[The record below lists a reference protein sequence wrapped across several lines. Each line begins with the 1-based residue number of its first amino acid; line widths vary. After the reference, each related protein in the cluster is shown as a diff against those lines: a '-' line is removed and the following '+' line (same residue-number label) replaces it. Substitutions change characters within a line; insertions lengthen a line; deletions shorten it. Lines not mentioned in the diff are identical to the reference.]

1 MKKIYQI
8 TTILLLCAICATSA
22 QAQESLRE
30 RLAKRQQQEQG
41 ATAETGLK
49 VPRLSVRA
57 EMMNDNQTQDL
68 SNATWV
74 REIYRFLDLTQGKNA
89 ALYYPEQPENDKMN
103 LFTMIFKL
111 LENNNLPIYRWN
123 DGKDLFTDRMKE
135 NFGDVLNMLEI
146 PYQKNG
152 DRYIFDEFS
161 IPNSE
166 ALMYYIKEAWY
177 FDQSNSV
184 LGVKTVAICPVVVRE
199 EYWDSESN
207 ISSGAARKPL
217 FWIPYESVRP
227 YAARMPIMTSDKNN
241 VMTKTI
247 DDYFRMR
254 LYDGE
259 IYKTTNMEN
268 KLMIEKY
275 KDPEALKQAQENI
288 EGELKQFEKE
298 LWVINDSINDV
309 QSNNKG
315 KNNKNQKISKPK
327 NSSSSATYSAR
338 DRR

>member
-1 MKKIYQI
+1 MKRFYQI
-8 TTILLLCAICATSA
+8 TIILLLSVFCLSSL

-41 ATAETGLK
+41 TTTESSLK
-49 VPRLSVRA
+49 VPELSVRA

-74 REIYRFLDLTQGKNA
+74 REIYRFLDLTKGKNA
-89 ALYYPEQPENDKMN
+89 ALYYPEQPEKGKMN

-111 LENNNLPIYRWN
+111 VEINKLPIYRWN
-123 DGKDLFTDRMKE
+123 NGNELFTDRMKE
-135 NFGDVLNMLEI
+135 NFGDILTKLEI

-152 DRYIFDEFS
+152 ENYVYDEFS
-161 IPNSE
+161 IPNNE
-166 ALMYYIKEAWY
+166 ALGYYIKEAWY

-184 LGVKTVAICPVVVRE
+184 LGVKTVAVCPVVIRE
-199 EYWDSESN
+199 EYLSDES
-207 ISSGAARKPL
+207 SMSTAGRTPL
-217 FWIPYESVRP
+217 FWIPYEFIRP

-247 DDYFRMR
+247 DDYFKLR
-254 LYDGE
+254 LYEGE

-268 KLMIEKY
+268 KLMVEKY
-275 KDPEALKQAQENI
+275 KDPEAMKQAQKKI
-288 EGELKQFEKE
+288 EGELDQFEKN
-298 LWVINDSINDV
+298 LWVANDSITDN
-309 QSNNKG
+309 QSKAKS
-315 KNNKNQKISKPK
+315 KNTKASKVSKPK
-327 NSSSSATYSAR
+327 GGSSGTAYSAR